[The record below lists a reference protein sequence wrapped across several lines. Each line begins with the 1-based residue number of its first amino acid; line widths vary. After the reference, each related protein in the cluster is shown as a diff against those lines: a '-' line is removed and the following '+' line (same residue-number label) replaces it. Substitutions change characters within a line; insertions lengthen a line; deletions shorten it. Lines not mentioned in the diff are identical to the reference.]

1 MDEFSTQVADMD
13 EEQRRMFAREKNQQ
27 FMKLRAASQELT
39 RDLDAMEKYATR
51 LVRTIASRAK
61 GDIRGENST
70 TDDDARSLILQRE
83 RFLRMGCVCD
93 QCDVNDAV
101 AIDFNKIRRKV
112 YKHRTMLANYT
123 KDIIKNTLR

>member
-1 MDEFSTQVADMD
+1 
-13 EEQRRMFAREKNQQ
+13 
-27 FMKLRAASQELT
+27 MKLRAASQELT

-51 LVRTIASRAK
+51 L
-61 GDIRGENST
+61 
-70 TDDDARSLILQRE
+70 RE

>member
-1 MDEFSTQVADMD
+1 MQLDWYERL
-13 EEQRRMFAREKNQQ
+13 RRARRGIFEVKT
-27 FMKLRAASQELT
+27 RRLT
-39 RDLDAMEKYATR
+39 TTR
-51 LVRTIASRAK
+51 VLI
-61 GDIRGENST
+61 
-70 TDDDARSLILQRE
+70 ILQRE